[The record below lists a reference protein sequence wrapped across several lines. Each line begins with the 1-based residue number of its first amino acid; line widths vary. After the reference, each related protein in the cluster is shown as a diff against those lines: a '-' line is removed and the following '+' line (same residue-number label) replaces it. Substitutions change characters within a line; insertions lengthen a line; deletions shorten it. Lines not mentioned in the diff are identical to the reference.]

1 MMMLLYPLRLAPLLL
16 TLASSFMIWLLNR
29 DIFSF
34 VVVLYAWP
42 LVIFSLAYFKYLF
55 TILER
60 TAKGNTDPPVLTME
74 FFQPFNEIRPY
85 QLLALVFFVVSLS
98 GLLIHHALEFL
109 AIPLV
114 GFSVCTMPA
123 FIGLLGIHNGFYASL
138 NPITLTRFMLSTGV
152 MYLAMLAL
160 LAVGLGSIV
169 LLHRSQTG
177 LFTSIF
183 ITLYSV
189 VLVFLWIGK
198 IIHAR
203 RLELGYLPDK
213 SPEREAEQ
221 AAAALLQIRK
231 NHLQRIFKERRRES
245 ALAVLLAIID
255 REEDKLAAH
264 AWYHKEMMQWEH
276 RRLAIRHAEYY
287 IRALREAGKHII
299 ADLIQQECMAADPDA
314 AVE

>member
-1 MMMLLYPLRLAPLLL
+1 MMMLLYPLRLTPLLL
-16 TLASSFMIWLLNR
+16 TLVTSFTIWLLFR

-34 VVVLYAWP
+34 LVVLYGWP
-42 LVIFSLAYFKYLF
+42 LVITAIAYFKYLF
-55 TILER
+55 VILER
-60 TAKGNTDPPVLTME
+60 TANGHADPPVLTME
-74 FFQPFNEIRPY
+74 FYQPFNEIRPY
-85 QLLALVFFVVSLS
+85 QLLALVLFIVSLS
-98 GLLIHHALEFL
+98 GLLIHHGFEYL

-114 GFSVCTMPA
+114 GFSVCALPA

-138 NPITLTRFMLSTGV
+138 NPITLARFMQRIGI
-152 MYLAMLAL
+152 MYLAMLVL

-169 LLHRSQTG
+169 LLHRSQAG

-183 ITLYSV
+183 IILYSV
-189 VLVFLWIGK
+189 VLLFLWIGK

-203 RLELGYLPDK
+203 REVIGYVPDK
-213 SPEREAEQ
+213 SPEREAEK
-221 AAAALLQIRK
+221 AAETLLQLRK
-231 NHLQRIFKERRRES
+231 KHLQRIFKERRREN

-255 REEDKLAAH
+255 EEEDKLAAH

-276 RRLAIRHAEYY
+276 KRFALRHAEFYV
-287 IRALREAGKHII
+287 RALREADKHII